1 MEEIVDNRTKTI
13 DATSPEFEKLVRT
26 IIAAEDS
33 KNERYNMSIEDF
45 KRWVHDTV
53 RIIFDGMGIVI
64 QQFEEFWKD
73 VGQSLQF
80 FGEDIVEGF
89 NAGRERVRQQH
100 EAKRARARLEREK
113 QALLRKIARSE

>member
-1 MEEIVDNRTKTI
+1 MEIIDNCSNTI
-13 DATSPEFEKLVRT
+13 SATSPEFEKLVRT
-26 IIAAEDS
+26 IVAAEKS
-33 KNERYNMSIEDF
+33 KNERYNMSVEDF

-53 RIIFDGMGIVI
+53 RVIFDGMGIVI
-64 QQFEEFWKD
+64 QHFEEFWKD

-89 NAGRERVRQQH
+89 NSGRDRVRKQH
-100 EAKRARARLEREK
+100 EKRRELARLEREK